1 MSYISVGRFKTWG
14 FNSPYNGGG
23 KGDSPD
29 PPDYRAAAIETAKGN
44 AEAARIAAKANRV
57 SQYTPYGNLIYTQG
71 TSFDEAAYNKALEK
85 YNQDLSAY
93 NSAGGV
99 SSEFTASVD
108 PWSGNIVTDGSS
120 VSRLP
125 KPNAPNRQDYVTGDP
140 DVWKATVELSP
151 DQQKLLEQQNKV
163 SLGLADLSNQGL
175 SYVKDMLSKPFDTS
189 KLPAEQILA
198 GQTAQDAIMARL
210 DPKFAQNEEALRAR
224 LANQGIA
231 QGTQAWEN
239 EMRGFQQ
246 GRNDA
251 YLQAALQGMGFGQ
264 QARQQAIQEQAF
276 FRNEPLNTLNAVR
289 SGAQVTNPTFTNVP
303 QQQTTAG
310 PDFMG
315 AAQQNYNAQLQN
327 YNAEQAAGNNM
338 MGGLFSLGAS
348 FMGSP
353 WGGAAS
359 KGLFGSDRS
368 IKQNIKHLGK
378 NQDGLNIYKFEYK
391 DEFKPV
397 WGSGEFIGFM
407 ADEVKKIYPEAV
419 VKHHD
424 GYDMVDYGRINY
436 A

>member
-1 MSYISVGRFKTWG
+1 MGYISVGRFKTWG

-57 SQYTPYGNLIYTQG
+57 SQFTPYGNLIYTQG
-71 TSFDEAAYNKALEK
+71 TSFDEAAYNNAMRQ
-85 YNQDLSAY
+85 YQDAMNRY
-93 NSAGGV
+93 QQAGGDSQQQFTV
-99 SSEFTASVD
+99 SDQLPAGAD
-108 PWSGNIVTDGSS
+108 PAHLSFYQGYQSQVPNPNYIS
-120 VSRLP
+120 
-125 KPNAPNRQDYVTGDP
+125 KPVAPDRQTFMSGDP
-140 DVWKATVELSP
+140 DIWKATVELAP

-210 DPKFAQNEEALRAR
+210 NPMFAQREEALRAR
-224 LANQGIA
+224 LANQGIGL
-231 QGTQAWEN
+231 GTEAWEN
-239 EMRGFQQ
+239 EMRGFEQ

-251 YLQAALQGMGFGQ
+251 YLQSALQGMSIGQ

-276 FRNEPLNTLNAVR
+276 LRNEPLNTLNAVR

-310 PDFMG
+310 PDLMG

-353 WGGAAS
+353 WGG
-359 KGLFGSDRS
+359 KM
-368 IKQNIKHLGK
+368 LG
-378 NQDGLNIYKFEYK
+378 F
-391 DEFKPV
+391 
-397 WGSGEFIGFM
+397 
-407 ADEVKKIYPEAV
+407 
-419 VKHHD
+419 
-424 GYDMVDYGRINY
+424 
-436 A
+436 